1 MPRTRRTKA
10 QMKADAAKP
19 VASVEVAEVAPI
31 DTIIT
36 KAKEAAPI
44 SIEDMPL
51 NCLDDYIAYNARA
64 RAMNKKLK
72 ICRYPIKPCP
82 VELHPKERI
91 VFARKDQPLNPLP
104 VYLSDDMIDYKE
116 KLIPGKTYDIP
127 RYVVDYLAK
136 KGTPIWAWFDNPD
149 GSRETRVKAYDP
161 RFSLR
166 TVYQE

>member
-1 MPRTRRTKA
+1 MA
-10 QMKADAAKP
+10 SAH
-19 VASVEVAEVAPI
+19 VASSEHVDPVVAAPI
-31 DTIIT
+31 DNIIA
-36 KAKEAAPI
+36 KAKETAPI

-51 NCLDDYIAYNARA
+51 TCLADYIAYNERA

-72 ICRYPIKPCP
+72 IRRYEIKPCP

-116 KLIPGKTYDIP
+116 KLISGKTYDIP

-136 KGTPIWAWFDNPD
+136 KGTPIWKWFENPD
-149 GSRETRVKAYDP
+149 GSKETRIAAYDP

-166 TVYQE
+166 TVYQD